1 MIITNHQSLCVPF
14 NEFQDQDISGSFSLF
29 KISFQTKLSTF

>member
-14 NEFQDQDISGSFSLF
+14 NEFQDQDISGSFR
-29 KISFQTKLSTF
+29 IIQPI